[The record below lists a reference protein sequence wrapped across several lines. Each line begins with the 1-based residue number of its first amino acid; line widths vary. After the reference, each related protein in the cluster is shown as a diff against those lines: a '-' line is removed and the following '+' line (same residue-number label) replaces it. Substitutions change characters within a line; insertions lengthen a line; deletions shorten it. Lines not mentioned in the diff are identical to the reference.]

1 MITTDLN
8 LVIPDRTKS
17 LLEDAVKPFS
27 TPTFR
32 ECKEEMLNACRLNNI
47 PLNQAYEDLS
57 EDARRFIEEGDP
69 HWSGDWQHQWYGIR
83 RFFEWLE
90 TKNYKMHVRVLLAR
104 YRSYHTC
111 EACGGARLLPEALVW
126 RLGTID
132 DRQNAAAALGSDMPS
147 AEPIVTGRQLPAAAY
162 KRLPGFNFHEL
173 MLLPVSELRHFLERL
188 AARPHDE
195 AEDLV
200 LREAL
205 SRTQFLCDVGLGYLT
220 LNRQGRTLSGGEVQR
235 VNLTTALGTNLV
247 NTLFILD
254 EPSIGLHPRD
264 MDRVNAILRRL
275 TSAGNTLVVV
285 EHDPQVMLAGERL
298 IDLGPGAGANGGQII
313 YEGSTRGVLC
323 AATETGAY
331 LSGKKRISRKALP
344 IDDQTPF
351 FCIAHAKLNNLKDI
365 SVRFPVGRLIA
376 VAGVSGSGK
385 SSLIAET
392 LVPLMARTLGTA
404 NSAASSAGEDAGDI
418 SSAVLSG
425 DLPSSVEFVDQ
436 SSLGRTARGNPASY
450 TGVFTSIREFF
461 GTSSE
466 AAEAGASPADFSF
479 NSGKGRCP
487 HCAGTGWEH
496 VEMQFLSDIY
506 LPCPVCRG
514 RRWQDWILAVRP
526 ELDDGVRRSID
537 EVLDLTV
544 EEAAAAFANH
554 PAIMKSLSLLSLTG
568 LGYLKLGQPLSTL
581 SGGERQ
587 RLKLAA
593 RIAEGIPQKHRRSD
607 AAWNGPLFVFDEP
620 TTGLHFADTA
630 KLVDIFDRLTHLG
643 ATVVV
648 IEHNLD
654 VIGAADWV
662 IELGPDGGAAGGSLL
677 FAGTPADMTAQG
689 TLTGKALSAW
699 RRAQNGDQS
708 REDFSTCRRS
718 IRLGTPI
725 RWQEKPAQS
734 LLKAPKNTI

>member
-47 PLNQAYEDLS
+47 PLTQAYEDLS

-147 AEPIVTGRQLPAAAY
+147 VKPIVTGRQLPAAAY

-344 IDDQTPF
+344 INEQTPF
-351 FCIAHAKLNNLKDI
+351 
-365 SVRFPVGRLIA
+365 SVLP
-376 VAGVSGSGK
+376 
-385 SSLIAET
+385 T
-392 LVPLMARTLGTA
+392 
-404 NSAASSAGEDAGDI
+404 
-418 SSAVLSG
+418 
-425 DLPSSVEFVDQ
+425 PSS
-436 SSLGRTARGNPASY
+436 
-450 TGVFTSIREFF
+450 
-461 GTSSE
+461 
-466 AAEAGASPADFSF
+466 
-479 NSGKGRCP
+479 
-487 HCAGTGWEH
+487 
-496 VEMQFLSDIY
+496 
-506 LPCPVCRG
+506 
-514 RRWQDWILAVRP
+514 
-526 ELDDGVRRSID
+526 
-537 EVLDLTV
+537 
-544 EEAAAAFANH
+544 
-554 PAIMKSLSLLSLTG
+554 
-568 LGYLKLGQPLSTL
+568 
-581 SGGERQ
+581 
-587 RLKLAA
+587 
-593 RIAEGIPQKHRRSD
+593 
-607 AAWNGPLFVFDEP
+607 
-620 TTGLHFADTA
+620 
-630 KLVDIFDRLTHLG
+630 
-643 ATVVV
+643 
-648 IEHNLD
+648 
-654 VIGAADWV
+654 
-662 IELGPDGGAAGGSLL
+662 
-677 FAGTPADMTAQG
+677 
-689 TLTGKALSAW
+689 
-699 RRAQNGDQS
+699 
-708 REDFSTCRRS
+708 
-718 IRLGTPI
+718 
-725 RWQEKPAQS
+725 
-734 LLKAPKNTI
+734 TI

>member
-1 MITTDLN
+1 
-8 LVIPDRTKS
+8 
-17 LLEDAVKPFS
+17 
-27 TPTFR
+27 
-32 ECKEEMLNACRLNNI
+32 
-47 PLNQAYEDLS
+47 
-57 EDARRFIEEGDP
+57 
-69 HWSGDWQHQWYGIR
+69 
-83 RFFEWLE
+83 
-90 TKNYKMHVRVLLAR
+90 
-104 YRSYHTC
+104 
-111 EACGGARLLPEALVW
+111 
-126 RLGTID
+126 
-132 DRQNAAAALGSDMPS
+132 MPS

-247 NTLFILD
+247 NTLFVLD

-376 VAGVSGSGK
+376 VSGVSGSGK

-487 HCAGTGWEH
+487 HCAGTG
-496 VEMQFLSDIY
+496 
-506 LPCPVCRG
+506 
-514 RRWQDWILAVRP
+514 
-526 ELDDGVRRSID
+526 
-537 EVLDLTV
+537 
-544 EEAAAAFANH
+544 
-554 PAIMKSLSLLSLTG
+554 
-568 LGYLKLGQPLSTL
+568 
-581 SGGERQ
+581 
-587 RLKLAA
+587 
-593 RIAEGIPQKHRRSD
+593 
-607 AAWNGPLFVFDEP
+607 
-620 TTGLHFADTA
+620 
-630 KLVDIFDRLTHLG
+630 
-643 ATVVV
+643 
-648 IEHNLD
+648 
-654 VIGAADWV
+654 
-662 IELGPDGGAAGGSLL
+662 
-677 FAGTPADMTAQG
+677 
-689 TLTGKALSAW
+689 
-699 RRAQNGDQS
+699 
-708 REDFSTCRRS
+708 
-718 IRLGTPI
+718 
-725 RWQEKPAQS
+725 
-734 LLKAPKNTI
+734 